1 VSEYDSVK
9 EFWKLAAAAGARA
22 KLNVAV
28 PPGLIVMVF
37 APETLTV
44 KSGTT

>member
-9 EFWKLAAAAGARA
+9 EFWKLAAAGARA